1 MRRRDAYALALG
13 AALFGFAAGLLLASG
28 RHAAREDEL
37 LDAVERMTRRVVTL
51 EQRER

>member
-1 MRRRDAYALALG
+1 MRRRHAIALALS
-13 AALFGFAAGLLLASG
+13 AALFGFAAGLLADAA

-37 LDAVERMTRRVVTL
+37 LRAVEGLSRRVVTL